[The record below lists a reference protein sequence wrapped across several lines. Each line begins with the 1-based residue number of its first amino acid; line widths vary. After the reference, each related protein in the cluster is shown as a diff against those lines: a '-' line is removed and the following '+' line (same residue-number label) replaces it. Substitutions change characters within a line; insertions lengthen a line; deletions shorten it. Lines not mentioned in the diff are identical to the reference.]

1 MKRIGEC
8 YICRGTDPDTRD
20 HVIPE
25 CFFADP
31 KPKDLLTFPA
41 HRACDAHLIL
51 SDEYARNIPA
61 GLRSETAK
69 SFALSSGRPK
79 KRLGNVAVAAD
90 EQ

>member
-1 MKRIGEC
+1 VSATFVEVLTLTLRFSLNA
-8 YICRGTDPDTRD
+8 
-20 HVIPE
+20 
-25 CFFADP
+25 FFVDP
-31 KPKDLLTFPA
+31 KPKDMLTFPA

-51 SDEYARNIPA
+51 SDEYARNILA

-69 SFALSSGRPK
+69 SFALSLGRPK